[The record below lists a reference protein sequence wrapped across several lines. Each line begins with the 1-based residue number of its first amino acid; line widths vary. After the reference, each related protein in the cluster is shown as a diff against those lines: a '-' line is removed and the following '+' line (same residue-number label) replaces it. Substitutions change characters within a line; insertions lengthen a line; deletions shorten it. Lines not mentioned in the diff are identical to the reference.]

1 MNNAQFTAPKPGGNA
16 PCPCGSGR
24 KIQAVL
30 LAGAQASRST
40 TAEPDRAPLVQ
51 SVLSR
56 FSSLPDDVRQQ
67 LDTVARLERQ
77 PARVTVPPQQVRS
90 DASRARA
97 AAVFLPQAVAL
108 RQAGRLAEAILPLQ
122 QAITVKARFIH
133 CRRYAV
139 DTCLSIYC
147 TSLASIRGFAGD
159 RDDFVFFTASTPA

>member
-97 AAVFLPQAVAL
+97 AAVFLPQAV
-108 RQAGRLAEAILPLQ
+108 
-122 QAITVKARFIH
+122 
-133 CRRYAV
+133 
-139 DTCLSIYC
+139 
-147 TSLASIRGFAGD
+147 
-159 RDDFVFFTASTPA
+159 